1 MHHTD
6 HPLASPL
13 TLRNGSRLKTRI
25 AKSAMS
31 EGMATPDNR
40 VTPALVRLYRRWA
53 RGGGGL
59 LLTGNVMVDRRALGE
74 PGNVVIEDERDLPL
88 LRQWAQAATNEGVA
102 IWVQLN
108 HPGRQSPKGL
118 NRQNVAPS
126 AIPFGPEMKAFFD
139 TPRALSGAEIEDI
152 IARFAKA
159 AAICRE
165 AGFTGVQIH
174 GAHGYLVSQF
184 LSPLTNQRQDEWG
197 GSPENRRR
205 FVLELL
211 KAMRA
216 ATSPDFPIG
225 IKLNSADFQRGGF
238 SEEESLE
245 VMRALD
251 AAGIDLIEV
260 SGGTYEAPAMAGL
273 RESSRKREAYFMD
286 FAERLRQEVDTPL
299 MVTGGFRSHAGMSEA
314 LGTGALDLVGLARP
328 LAIEPDLPRRLLRG
342 QDPLH
347 AVRPIKTGIGLV
359 DRAGLME
366 VMWYARQLRRM
377 GRGKEPRPRE
387 SALGSL
393 FWNMAGNLRGTLQT
407 RRLRA

>member
-13 TLRNGSRLKTRI
+13 TLRNGSRLKNRI

-152 IARFAKA
+152 IARF
-159 AAICRE
+159 
-165 AGFTGVQIH
+165 
-174 GAHGYLVSQF
+174 
-184 LSPLTNQRQDEWG
+184 
-197 GSPENRRR
+197 
-205 FVLELL
+205 
-211 KAMRA
+211 
-216 ATSPDFPIG
+216 
-225 IKLNSADFQRGGF
+225 
-238 SEEESLE
+238 
-245 VMRALD
+245 
-251 AAGIDLIEV
+251 
-260 SGGTYEAPAMAGL
+260 
-273 RESSRKREAYFMD
+273 
-286 FAERLRQEVDTPL
+286 
-299 MVTGGFRSHAGMSEA
+299 
-314 LGTGALDLVGLARP
+314 
-328 LAIEPDLPRRLLRG
+328 
-342 QDPLH
+342 
-347 AVRPIKTGIGLV
+347 
-359 DRAGLME
+359 
-366 VMWYARQLRRM
+366 
-377 GRGKEPRPRE
+377 
-387 SALGSL
+387 
-393 FWNMAGNLRGTLQT
+393 
-407 RRLRA
+407 